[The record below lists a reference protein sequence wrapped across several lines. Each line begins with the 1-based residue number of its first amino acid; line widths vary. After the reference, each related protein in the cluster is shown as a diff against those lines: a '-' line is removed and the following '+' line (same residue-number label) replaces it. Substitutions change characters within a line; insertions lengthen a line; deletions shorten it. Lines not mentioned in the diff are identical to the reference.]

1 MRASTS
7 AQTPAFGSSAAGI
20 SETSLGGFRDEIAGL
35 CNSICPRA
43 YPDGFA
49 QQSSG
54 HKMSDEELIK
64 LSLSAAPEA
73 IAKDATI
80 VAMDHDGKMRTL
92 RKGTGQWTCM
102 PGHADPA
109 NPDPM
114 CGDQNAMEWATAW
127 MDHKEPPANEVGF
140 MYMLRG
146 DGGASNTD
154 PYATKEEPGNNWIKT
169 GAHVMIVGSG
179 AKMLDGYPR
188 NAKADPT
195 RPYVMWPGTQY
206 EHLMLPV
213 R

>member
-1 MRASTS
+1 MGGPARPLHEPGNHRSSERCSHRHS
-7 AQTPAFGSSAAGI
+7 ADCGSLIERPTLLRITAPTPRPGARS
-20 SETSLGGFRDEIAGL
+20 
-35 CNSICPRA
+35 
-43 YPDGFA
+43 
-49 QQSSG
+49 
-54 HKMSDEELIK
+54 
-64 LSLSAAPEA
+64 
-73 IAKDATI
+73 
-80 VAMDHDGKMRTL
+80 DGKMRTL
-92 RKGTGQWTCM
+92 RKGSGQWTCM

-114 CGDQNAMEWATAW
+114 CGDKNAMEWAHAW
-127 MDHKEPPANEVGF
+127 MDHKEPPANKVGF

-188 NAKADPT
+188 DAKADPT

>member
-1 MRASTS
+1 LSFTIA
-7 AQTPAFGSSAAGI
+7 AFEGSFGY
-20 SETSLGGFRDEIAGL
+20 
-35 CNSICPRA
+35 A
-43 YPDGFA
+43 YND
-49 QQSSG
+49 
-54 HKMSDEELIK
+54 
-64 LSLSAAPEA
+64 
-73 IAKDATI
+73 
-80 VAMDHDGKMRTL
+80 
-92 RKGTGQWTCM
+92 
-102 PGHADPA
+102 DPA
-109 NPDPM
+109 RCHVSFLAGCLHM
-114 CGDQNAMEWATAW
+114 CGDKNAMEWATAW
-127 MDHKEPPANEVGF
+127 MDHKEPPANKVGF

-188 NAKADPT
+188 DAKADPT